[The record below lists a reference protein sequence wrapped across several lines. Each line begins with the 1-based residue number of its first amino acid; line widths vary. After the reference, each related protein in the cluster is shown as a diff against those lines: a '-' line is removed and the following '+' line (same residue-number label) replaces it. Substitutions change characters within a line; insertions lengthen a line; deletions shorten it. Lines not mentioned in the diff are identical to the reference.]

1 MDDPLLATN
10 QNYPPLYFF
19 SIIRGIDLFVKI
31 IILQDL
37 FFFFNLW
44 NSIKQKKVILIM
56 LLKFKIFW

>member
-37 FFFFNLW
+37 FFFFLIYEILLN
-44 NSIKQKKVILIM
+44 KK
-56 LLKFKIFW
+56 K